1 MIEAT
6 RAPEDAVAASPG
18 QAQLELRDLSKSYGD
33 ACVVDGVTLEIR
45 SGEFVTLL
53 GSSGSGKTTTL
64 MMAAG
69 FTPPTSGVIAM
80 DGVDVTGRPA
90 HKRGVGMVFQNHAL
104 FPHMTAAANV
114 EYPLRMRRVDRR
126 ERRARVD
133 EVLETV
139 GLRGLGARHPRELS
153 GGQQQ
158 RVALA
163 RALVFRP
170 RVLLMDEPLSALDKR
185 LRDQMQEELRQLH
198 TGLGVTVL
206 YVTHDQEEALIL
218 SDRIA
223 VMHDGRIQQIG
234 SPREIYECPRSAFV
248 AGFIGESNFLAGT
261 VAEARGGGPVTVR
274 LDAGVTVVADA
285 PEAFAAGARVVVAV
299 RPERLTFDTGPADG
313 HNALPAVLHDA
324 NYVGGFV
331 LHRFEAAGG
340 ASVTVKSAPGASPPA
355 EVGGPYVLRWA
366 TGDGIALTATD
377 AHDDEE
383 TTHDDRDG

>member
-1 MIEAT
+1 MIQAT
-6 RAPEDAVAASPG
+6 SPAESVAAPER
-18 QAQLELRDLSKSYGD
+18 QAQLELRDLRKSYGD
-33 ACVVDGVTLEIR
+33 SCVVDGVSLDIR

-69 FTPPTSGVIAM
+69 FTPPASGVVAM

-90 HKRGVGMVFQNHAL
+90 HKRGIGMVFQNHAL

-126 ERRARVD
+126 ERRTRVD
-133 EVLETV
+133 DVLETV
-139 GLRGLGARHPRELS
+139 GLRGLGARYPRELS

-185 LRDQMQEELRQLH
+185 LRDQMQEELRELH

-223 VMHDGRIQQIG
+223 VMHEGRIQQIG
-234 SPREIYECPRSAFV
+234 SPREIYEWPQSRFV

-261 VAEARGGGPVTVR
+261 VAQSPAGGPVTVR
-274 LDAGVTVVADA
+274 LDTGVTVRADA
-285 PEAFAAGARVVVAV
+285 PAAVDPGARVVIAI
-299 RPERLTFDTGPADG
+299 RPERLTFDTAAADG

-331 LHRFEAAGG
+331 LYRFEAADG
-340 ASVTVKSAPGASPPA
+340 ASVTVKSAPAASLPAQVGA
-355 EVGGPYVLRWA
+355 PYVLRWA
-366 TGDGIALTATD
+366 HGDGLALAESD
-377 AHDDEE
+377 AHDDQEAK
-383 TTHDDRDG
+383 HL